1 MHRRLRPRSLGAA
14 VALTLAAACG
24 RPADTAWR
32 MIPEGRWRPL
42 VVSGDEGF
50 DPLDGAARGLALVN
64 AVDDERALADRHLL
78 LGAGAAIGDVTGDGR
93 PDVFLAATEGRG
105 ALYRNEGD
113 LRFTDITAEAG
124 LGALPAGT
132 RGAAVAD
139 VDGDG
144 DLDLLVGTHGGP
156 LMLWRN
162 AGGRFTDDTPAS
174 GLPAGFSTTSLALA
188 DVDGDG
194 DLDLYVATYK
204 RRNALDAFPPQERA
218 FDQVV
223 KKEGPRYYVVPRWA
237 AEYRVEDRPDLGGVV
252 RTQRAE
258 RDLLLLN
265 DGRGAFTPVPVTGP
279 RFRDEDGRPLATEP
293 DFFTLAAR
301 FHDVNGDGAPDLY
314 VCNDYEDPDQ
324 FWLGDGRGGFRLAP
338 REALRATS
346 NTCMS
351 VDMGDVDRDGRTDL
365 FTADMLAPTRAE
377 RQRQVPTHTPLPK
390 PVGEPRDRPQ
400 WMRNMLHLQRDDGT
414 FVEVGQWAG
423 VSATDWTWGSALTD
437 VDLDGAEDLLVANGH
452 RWDVRDG
459 DAYERIRNAFPRI
472 EWNREQGAFPRLAVP
487 DLAFRN
493 LGDGRFAPAPAWRFG
508 DVPDIS
514 HAVLPADLD
523 GDGDEDVLVTRLG
536 EAPRLYRNR
545 ASRRRVAVALRGAG
559 AVGARVT
566 LAASGIPMQSKEV
579 TAGGNYLGGTDGT
592 LVFSTGKDTAPVL
605 RVRWRNGGE
614 TRLVVGP
621 NRRYE
626 LDAPRASSSPSSP
639 SSSSAPPPV
648 VPAIFADATPL
659 LGGHRHHEAPYDDFA
674 RQPLLPER
682 LSQGGPG
689 LTWADLDG
697 DGSDE
702 LYVGSG
708 AGGQATRVTFGP
720 AVVGAALGVRDAQA
734 RAVGGVAVG
743 DLTTLLPF
751 ADGGTRAIVAG
762 QSWYETAKI
771 EETAGVPPLVPLA
784 GTGRIPA
791 LAPPSSVTHPG
802 AVGPLAA
809 ADVDGDGTL
818 ELFVGAR
825 VRPGAW
831 PLPAPSTLLRRDA
844 DGTWRPDA
852 RNAAAMAALGLVTA
866 ATFTDLTGDGW
877 PELVTVGD
885 FSPVRVLRNVQ
896 GRFEDATS
904 SFGLRGLTAR
914 WRGVASGD
922 FDGDGR
928 LDLVVT
934 SDGENAAWG
943 ATPGRPLVLR
953 LGDFGAGLGL
963 LFARS
968 DVPNGEEYPLES
980 YPRMQFV
987 TPSAR
992 DRLPTFAAFSAAPA
1006 DTVLGPWLGRARRV
1020 GATTLAHHVLLN
1032 RGDRFEAR
1040 PLPAAAQWTA
1050 AHGIAVADF
1059 DGDGHVDLVLAQ
1071 NLFPTNVEQPRL
1083 DGGSALVLLGD
1094 GSGNFRALSPREG
1107 GVVVRGDARG
1117 AAVADYDGDG
1127 RADVAIGQNG
1137 GATTLWR
1144 NVRGR
1149 PGVRVRLAGSPG
1161 NPDAIGAVVR
1171 GIANGQRGPAFE
1183 VRAGSGY
1190 WSVDAPTPV
1199 ITGGATAVEVRWP
1212 GGSVSVTAVP
1222 PGVSRLVVSP
1232 ACASASGGRCGSR

>member
-1 MHRRLRPRSLGAA
+1 MHRRLDARALGTAL
-14 VALTLAAACG
+14 ALTLAAACG
-24 RPADTAWR
+24 RETEQAWR
-32 MIPEGRWRPL
+32 TIPEGRWRPL

-50 DPLDGAARGLALVN
+50 DPLDGAARGLTLVN
-64 AVDDERALADRHLL
+64 TVDDEQALADRHLL

-93 PDVFLAATEGRG
+93 PDVFLAATAQRG
-105 ALYRNEGD
+105 ALYRNDGD

-124 LGALPAGT
+124 LGAMPVGT
-132 RGAAVAD
+132 RGTAFAD
-139 VDGDG
+139 VDDDG

-162 AGGRFTDDTPAS
+162 AGGRFTDDTPTS
-174 GLPAGFSTTSLALA
+174 GLPAGFSVTSLALA

-194 DLDLYVATYK
+194 DLDLYAATYK
-204 RRNALDAFPPQERA
+204 RRNALDAYPPQERA

-223 KKEGPRYYVVPRWA
+223 KKEGSRYYVVPRWE
-237 AEYRVEDRPDLGGVV
+237 AEYRIEDRPDLGGVV

-265 DGRGAFTPVPVTGP
+265 DGRGRFTAAPIAGP
-279 RFRDEDGRPLATEP
+279 RFLDEDGRPLATEP
-293 DFFTLAAR
+293 DYFTLAAR
-301 FHDVNGDGAPDLY
+301 FRDVNGDGRPDLY
-314 VCNDYEDPDQ
+314 VCNDFEDPDQ
-324 FWLGDGRGGFRLAP
+324 FWFGDGRGGFRLAP

-351 VDMGDVDRDGRTDL
+351 VDMSDVDRDGRTDL

-377 RQRQVPTHTPLPK
+377 RQRQIPTHTPLPK

-400 WMRNMLHLQRDDGT
+400 WMRNMLHRQQDDGT
-414 FVEVGQWAG
+414 FLEVGQWAG
-423 VSATDWTWGSALTD
+423 VSATDWTWGSAFTD
-437 VDLDGAEDLLVANGH
+437 VDLDGYDDLLIANGH

-472 EWNREQGAFPRLAVP
+472 EWNREQGAFPKNAVP

-508 DVPDIS
+508 DTPDIS
-514 HAVLPADLD
+514 HTVLPADLD

-545 ASRRRVAVALRGAG
+545 ASRQRVVVAVTGRG

-566 LAASGIPMQSKEV
+566 VRAKGLPPQTKEV
-579 TAGGNYLGGTDGT
+579 SAGGYYLGGTDGALT
-592 LVFSTGKDTAPVL
+592 FSTGKDTAPL
-605 RVRWRNGGE
+605 LEVRWMDGRE
-614 TRLVVGP
+614 ARVTAGP

-626 LDAPRASSSPSSP
+626 V
-639 SSSSAPPPV
+639 SAPSAQTVHDLPLVAQPL
-648 VPAIFADATPL
+648 FEDASAL
-659 LGGHRHHEAPYDDFA
+659 LGGHRHHETLYDDFA

-697 DGSDE
+697 DGRDE

-708 AGGQATRVTFGP
+708 AGGRAMRFAFGT
-720 AVVGAALGVRDAQA
+720 ADARAAGGVREAQGQGI
-734 RAVGGVAVG
+734 GGTAAG
-743 DLTTLLPF
+743 DLTTLLPLV
-751 ADGGTRAIVAG
+751 DGGARAIIAG
-762 QSWYETAKI
+762 QSWYETSKI
-771 EETAGVPPLVPLA
+771 EETANVPPLVPLA
-784 GTGRIPA
+784 GQGRMPT
-791 LAPPSSVTHPG
+791 LAPPSSATHPG
-802 AVGPLAA
+802 AVGALAA
-809 ADVDGDGTL
+809 ADVDGDGAL
-818 ELFVGAR
+818 EVFVGAR

-831 PLPAPSTLLRRDA
+831 PLPAPSTLLRRGA

-852 RNAAAMAALGLVTA
+852 ANASVMASLGLVTA
-866 ATFTDLTGDGW
+866 ATFTDLTGDGL

-885 FSPVRVLRNVQ
+885 FSPVRVLRNVR
-896 GRFEDATS
+896 GRYEDATS
-904 SFGLRGLTAR
+904 SYGLRGLTAR

-928 LDLVVT
+928 MDLVVT

-943 ATPGRPLVLR
+943 ATSGRPLVLR
-953 LGDFGAGLGL
+953 LGDLGSGLGL

-968 DVPNGEEYPLES
+968 DRAGGEEFPLES

-992 DRLPTFAAFSAAPA
+992 DRLPTFAAFSVASA
-1006 DTVLGPWLGRARRV
+1006 DSVLGPWLGRARRI
-1020 GATTLAHHVLLN
+1020 GATTSAHHVLLN
-1032 RGDRFEAR
+1032 RGDRFEPR

-1050 AHGIAVADF
+1050 AHGIGVADF
-1059 DGDGHVDLVLAQ
+1059 DGDGRVDLVLAQ

-1083 DGGSALVLLGD
+1083 DGGSGLVLLGD
-1094 GSGNFRALSPREG
+1094 GTGNFRALTPQWG
-1107 GVVVRGDARG
+1107 GLVVRGDARG
-1117 AAVADYDGDG
+1117 VAVADYDGDG

-1144 NVRGR
+1144 NRQGR

-1161 NPDAIGAVVR
+1161 NPDALGAVVR
-1171 GIANGQRGPAFE
+1171 GVVGGRPGPAHE

-1199 ITGGATAVEVRWP
+1199 VTGGATALEVRWP
-1212 GGSVSVTAVP
+1212 GGTVTRVDVP
-1222 PGVSRLVVSP
+1222 AGATTLVVSP
-1232 ACASASGGRCGSR
+1232 AGACGPSAGRCGSR